1 MTTMPLVAEEHGL
14 HVDTHA
20 DTHAAHHEEEH
31 DRPGINRMGL
41 WLFMASE
48 SMLFLAMAA
57 ARFYLAG
64 TTKGEVNIPLG
75 LVLTVILLG
84 SSWLGY
90 QATGA
95 IKVGNRRKAMIALLL
110 ASLLGIVFIGG
121 VGVEWTTA
129 AFGAELTPPVSPQAT
144 PFGTAF
150 FAMTGLHVF
159 HLITGLAGL
168 LLAANLLRK
177 GQFGPGDHWGVT
189 AVVRYWTFVDVMWLV
204 VVFPVLYL
212 L

>member
-1 MTTMPLVAEEHGL
+1 MTTMPMVAEEL
-14 HVDTHA
+14 ELHA
-20 DTHAAHHEEEH
+20 DTHAAGHDAHHEEEH

-41 WLFMASE
+41 WVFMASE
-48 SMLFLAMAA
+48 SMLFVAMAA
-57 ARFYLAG
+57 ARFYLNG
-64 TTKGEVNIPLG
+64 FNKGEVNLPLG
-75 LVLTVILLG
+75 LVLTVILLA

-95 IKVGNRRKAMIALLL
+95 IKVGNRRKAITALLL
-110 ASLLGIVFIGG
+110 ACVLGVVFIAG

-129 AFGAELTPPVSPQAT
+129 SFGKDLVPPASPQAT
-144 PFGTAF
+144 SFGTSF
-150 FAMTGLHVF
+150 FSMTGLHVF
-159 HLITGLAGL
+159 HLITGLIGL
-168 LLAANLLRK
+168 LLVANLLRK
-177 GQFGPGDHWGVT
+177 GQFGPDDHWGVT

>member
-1 MTTMPLVAEEHGL
+1 MPLVAEEHAL
-14 HVDTHA
+14 HADTHA
-20 DTHAAHHEEEH
+20 QAHAAHHEEEH

-41 WLFMASE
+41 WVFMASE

-57 ARFYLAG
+57 ARFYLNG
-64 TTKGEVNIPLG
+64 LNKGEVNLGLG
-75 LVLTVILLG
+75 LVLTAILLA

-95 IKVGNRRKAMIALLL
+95 VKAGNRRRAIAALLL
-110 ASLLGIVFIGG
+110 ASLLGVIFIGG
-121 VGVEWTTA
+121 VGIEWSTA
-129 AFGAELTPPVSPQAT
+129 SFGKDLTPPVSPQAT
-144 PFGTAF
+144 SFGTAF

-177 GQFGPGDHWGVT
+177 GQFGPDDHWGVT

>member
-1 MTTMPLVAEEHGL
+1 MTTMPIVAEEPAL
-14 HVDTHA
+14 HVEAHA
-20 DTHAAHHEEEH
+20 DGHAAHHEEEH

-41 WLFMASE
+41 WVFMASE
-48 SMLFLAMAA
+48 SCLFLAMAA
-57 ARFYLAG
+57 ARFYLNG
-64 TTKGEVNIPLG
+64 TASGEVNLPLG
-75 LVLTVILLG
+75 IVLTFILLG

-95 IKVGNRRKAMIALLL
+95 IKVGNRRKAITALLL
-110 ASLLGIVFIGG
+110 ASLLGVIFIAG
-121 VGVEWTTA
+121 VGVEWSTA
-129 AFGAELTPPVSPQAT
+129 SFGKNLVPPVSPQAT
-144 PFGTAF
+144 SFGTAF

-168 LLAANLLRK
+168 LLIANLLRK
-177 GQFGPGDHWGVT
+177 GQFGPDDHWGVT
-189 AVVRYWTFVDVMWLV
+189 AIVRYWTFVDVMWLV